1 MDEYQILALFNSSL
15 TSNAIYFAAFV
26 FLLWMAF
33 RGVNRIT
40 DMGAN
45 VVQKVLSSLFSLT
58 VVYFNLFVLGLLN
71 NLQQTTAYNLAQL
84 EKISPAS
91 QQLVDFFGG
100 GSELPEFSLIPADP
114 IAIIFFLV
122 ILISLLVPTWMA
134 PEPKE

>member
-1 MDEYQILALFNSSL
+1 
-15 TSNAIYFAAFV
+15 
-26 FLLWMAF
+26 MAF

-45 VVQKVLSSLFSLT
+45 VVQKVLSSLFSLS

-84 EKISPAS
+84 ETISPGS

-100 GSELPEFSLIPADP
+100 GAELPEFTLIPADP
-114 IAIIFFLV
+114 IAIIFFTV

>member
-1 MDEYQILALFNSSL
+1 MEEYQILALFNSSL
-15 TSNAIYFAAFV
+15 ISNAIYFAAFV

-45 VVQKVLSSLFSLT
+45 VVQKVLSSLFSLS

-84 EKISPAS
+84 ETVSPGS

-100 GSELPEFSLIPADP
+100 GAELPEFTLIPADP
-114 IAIIFFLV
+114 VAIIFFLV

-134 PEPKE
+134 PEPKG

>member
-15 TSNAIYFAAFV
+15 ISNAIYLASFV

-45 VVQKVLSSLFSLT
+45 VVQKVLSSLFSLS
-58 VVYFNLFVLGLLN
+58 VVYFNLFIFGLLN

-84 EKISPAS
+84 ETISPAS

>member
-1 MDEYQILALFNSSL
+1 MEEYQILALFNSSL
-15 TSNAIYFAAFV
+15 ISNAIYFAAFV

-45 VVQKVLSSLFSLT
+45 VVQKVLSSLFSLS

-84 EKISPAS
+84 ETISPGS

-100 GSELPEFSLIPADP
+100 GAELPEFTLIPADP
-114 IAIIFFLV
+114 VAIIFLS
-122 ILISLLVPTWMA
+122 LIHI
-134 PEPKE
+134 

>member
-15 TSNAIYFAAFV
+15 ISNAIYLASFV
-26 FLLWMAF
+26 FLLWMGF

-45 VVQKVLSSLFSLT
+45 VVLKVLSSLFSLS
-58 VVYFNLFVLGLLN
+58 VVYFNLFIFGLLN

-84 EKISPAS
+84 ETISPGS

-114 IAIIFFLV
+114 IAIIFFIV

-134 PEPKE
+134 PEPKQ

>member
-15 TSNAIYFAAFV
+15 ISNAIYLASFV

-45 VVQKVLSSLFSLT
+45 VVQKVLSSLFSLS
-58 VVYFNLFVLGLLN
+58 VVYFNLFVFGLLN

-84 EKISPAS
+84 ETISPGS

-114 IAIIFFLV
+114 IAIIFFLD

-134 PEPKE
+134 PEPKQ

>member
-1 MDEYQILALFNSSL
+1 MEEYQILALFNSSL
-15 TSNAIYFAAFV
+15 ISNAIYFAAFV

-45 VVQKVLSSLFSLT
+45 VVQKVLSSLFSLS

-84 EKISPAS
+84 ETISPGS

-100 GSELPEFSLIPADP
+100 GAELPEFTLIPADP
-114 IAIIFFLV
+114 IAIIFFTV

>member
-15 TSNAIYFAAFV
+15 ISNAIYLASFV

-45 VVQKVLSSLFSLT
+45 VVQKVLSSLFSLS
-58 VVYFNLFVLGLLN
+58 VVYFNLFIFGLLN
-71 NLQQTTAYNLAQL
+71 NLQQTTAYNLAHL
-84 EKISPAS
+84 ETISPGS

-114 IAIIFFLV
+114 IAIIFFIV

-134 PEPKE
+134 PEPKQ

>member
-1 MDEYQILALFNSSL
+1 MEEYQILALFNSSL
-15 TSNAIYFAAFV
+15 ISNAIYFAAFV

-45 VVQKVLSSLFSLT
+45 VVQKVLSSLFSLS

-84 EKISPAS
+84 ETISPGS

-100 GSELPEFSLIPADP
+100 GAELPEFTLIPADP
-114 IAIIFFLV
+114 IAIIFFAV